1 MKKVYVFLAEG
12 FEEVEALAPIDILR
26 RAGIEVDTVSIAED
40 LYVVAAHG
48 VAFMADTIFGLCD
61 FDDADLLFLPGG
73 MPGAANLLA
82 HEGLRE
88 LLVKKSREGV
98 ALAAICAAPAVLGEL
113 ELLKG
118 RRATCY
124 PGFEE
129 HLKEADV
136 DNTGFIVKD
145 TDANDHVVIT
155 GCGPAAAFEMAFA
168 LVEQLLDKETADKVR
183 EGMMFG
189 RS

>member
-1 MKKVYVFLAEG
+1 MKKAYVFLAEG
-12 FEEVEALAPIDILR
+12 FEEVEALAPVDIMR

-48 VAFMADTIFGLCD
+48 VAVMADTIFGLCD

-73 MPGAANLLA
+73 MPGAANLLN
-82 HEGLRE
+82 HGGLCD
-88 LLVKKSREGV
+88 LLVKKTREG
-98 ALAAICAAPAVLGEL
+98 ALVSAICAAPAVLGEL

-136 DNTGFIVKD
+136 DSQAFIVKD
-145 TDANDHVVIT
+145 TDANEHTIIT
-155 GCGPAAAFEMAFA
+155 GCGPAAAFELGFA
-168 LVEQLLDKETADKVR
+168 LVEQLIDKETADKVR

-189 RS
+189 RA

>member
-1 MKKVYVFLAEG
+1 MKKAYVFLAEG

-26 RAGIEVDTVSIAED
+26 RADIEVDTVSIAED

-48 VAFMADTIFGLCD
+48 VAFMADTLFGLCD
-61 FDDADLLFLPGG
+61 FEDADLLYLPGG
-73 MPGAANLLA
+73 MPGAANLL
-82 HEGLRE
+82 HHSGVCE
-88 LLVKKSREGV
+88 LLEKKSREGAV
-98 ALAAICAAPAVLGEL
+98 LAAICAAPAVLGEL

-129 HLKEADV
+129 HLKEANV
-136 DNTGFIVKD
+136 DRQAFIVKD
-145 TDANDHVVIT
+145 TDANGHTVIT
-155 GCGPAAAFEMAFA
+155 GCGPAAAFEMGFA

-183 EGMMFG
+183 EGMQFG
-189 RS
+189 RA

>member
-1 MKKVYVFLAEG
+1 MKKAYVFLAEG
-12 FEEVEALAPIDILR
+12 FEEVEALAPVDIMR

-48 VAFMADTIFGLCD
+48 VAVMADTIFGLCD

-73 MPGAANLLA
+73 MPGAANLLH
-82 HEGLRE
+82 HEGLCD
-88 LLVKKSREGV
+88 LLTKKSREG
-98 ALAAICAAPAVLGEL
+98 ATLAAICAAPAVLGEL

-129 HLKEADV
+129 HLKEAEV
-136 DNTGFIVKD
+136 DGKALIVKD
-145 TDANDHVVIT
+145 TDAEGHTIIT
-155 GCGPAAAFEMAFA
+155 ACGPAAAFEMGFS
-168 LVEQLLDKETADKVR
+168 LVEHLVDKETADKVR
-183 EGMMFG
+183 EGMQFG
-189 RS
+189 RA